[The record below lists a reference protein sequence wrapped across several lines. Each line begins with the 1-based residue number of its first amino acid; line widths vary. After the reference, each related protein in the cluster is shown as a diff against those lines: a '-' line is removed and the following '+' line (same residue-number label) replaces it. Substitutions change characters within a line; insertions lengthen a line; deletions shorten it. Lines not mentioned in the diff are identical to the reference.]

1 VIIEFVDTPPILR
14 CTGDEDRSTQSQRRR
29 ALVRALSAQA
39 DVRVEL
45 HGLVFADSSL
55 MIDLAMLSR
64 RLRRRGGKL
73 LLCDAQPQIMALI
86 EGVGL
91 HRLPGV
97 RIAGPQPAIA

>member
-1 VIIEFVDTPPILR
+1 
-14 CTGDEDRSTQSQRRR
+14 
-29 ALVRALSAQA
+29 VRALGAKA
-39 DVRVEL
+39 DVMVDL

-64 RLRRRGGKL
+64 RLRHGGGAL

-97 RIAGPQPAIA
+97 RVDGPQPAIA